1 MGGGFHR
8 GYRLRQLLATA
19 NRTATT
25 TTADQ
30 RCNGTHL
37 RVRTVV
43 TVDPEA
49 ASITPKV
56 QRKNP
61 DGTYT
66 DVLVD
71 AAIAAVGESVLE
83 IGPGLTAAA
92 NATANALI
100 AGPYRVVVT
109 HADGD
114 DITYGV
120 TVEEF

>member
-1 MGGGFHR
+1 MAGSFHNR
-8 GYRLRQLLATA
+8 YRKQTLLASA

-25 TTADQ
+25 TTADR
-30 RCNGTHL
+30 RCDGNYL

-49 ASITPKV
+49 ASITPKI

-71 AAIAAVGESVLE
+71 AAITAVGESILE
-83 IGPGLTAAA
+83 VGPGLTAAA

-100 AGPYRVVVT
+100 SGPYRIIVT

-114 DITYGV
+114 DITYSV
-120 TVEEF
+120 TAETF

>member
-1 MGGGFHR
+1 MPGGFHR
-8 GYRLRQLLATA
+8 GYRLRTLLAPV

-30 RCNGTHL
+30 RCNGSHL

-43 TVDPEA
+43 TVDAEA
-49 ASITPKV
+49 ASITPKI

-71 AAIAAVGESVLE
+71 AAITAVGESILE
-83 IGPGLTAAA
+83 VGPGLTAAA
-92 NATANALI
+92 NAAANALI

-114 DITYGV
+114 DITYSV
-120 TVEEF
+120 TAEEF

>member
-1 MGGGFHR
+1 
-8 GYRLRQLLATA
+8 LQTLLPAV

-25 TTADQ
+25 TTRDF
-30 RCNGTHL
+30 RCNGNYL

-49 ASITPKV
+49 ASVIPKI

-71 AAIAAVGESVLE
+71 AAIAAVGETILDV
-83 IGPGLTAAA
+83 GPGLPTTA
-92 NATANALI
+92 NVSANALI
-100 AGPYRVVVT
+100 SGPYRVIVT
-109 HADGD
+109 HADAD
-114 DITYGV
+114 DITYSV
-120 TVEEF
+120 TAETF